1 MGVGWRIVRSHMQ
14 GDSAARGSN
23 SVRLSR
29 VPPVNRTAIL
39 RGGEQK
45 LGNRRC
51 PLASNRRDSTICSIC
66 PMPSPKPKPTDLSA
80 AHGDP
85 AEWVGRYGD
94 GLFRYASGR
103 VVNRELAEDLVQ
115 ETLLA
120 AFRHRA
126 QFNGESTFGTW
137 LIAILRRKIVDYYRK
152 RGRSPDLD
160 AESLG
165 PTGDPFLANGKWS
178 TSSKKWRAT
187 PNDLAEDAEFW
198 SIFHECMSSLPSHL
212 AQAFQLRELGMSS
225 VEDACAT
232 VGVTRRNFAVRLH
245 RSRLLLKQ
253 CLEKNWFRSERG
265 GTA

>member
-1 MGVGWRIVRSHMQ
+1 MI
-14 GDSAARGSN
+14 
-23 SVRLSR
+23 
-29 VPPVNRTAIL
+29 
-39 RGGEQK
+39 
-45 LGNRRC
+45 
-51 PLASNRRDSTICSIC
+51 
-66 PMPSPKPKPTDLSA
+66 PMPAPNPNPTDLAA

-103 VVNRELAEDLVQ
+103 VMNRELAEDLVQ
-115 ETLLA
+115 ETLLS

-126 QFNGESTFGTW
+126 QFNGESAFGTW

-152 RGRSPDLD
+152 RSRSPDLD
-160 AESLG
+160 AEALG
-165 PTGDPFLANGKWS
+165 PAGDPFLANGKWS
-178 TSSKKWRAT
+178 NSPMKWRAT
-187 PNDLAEDAEFW
+187 PKELAEDAEFW
-198 SIFHECMSSLPSHL
+198 NIFHECMSGLPSHL
-212 AQAFQLRELGMSS
+212 GQAFQLRELGMTS

-245 RSRLLLKQ
+245 RARLLLKQ